1 MAVLITAVVG
11 ALVILGGWLV
21 LRRSWRSDEGHR
33 GARRR
38 KRVSPKPKA
47 EG

>member
-1 MAVLITAVVG
+1 MAALITAVVG
-11 ALVILGGWLV
+11 ALVILGGWMI
-21 LRRSWRSDEGHR
+21 LRRSWRNDEGHR

-38 KRVSPKPKA
+38 KRVSPGPKT